1 MTLTVTILRPNS
13 TSQLGSGGGTSVVGA
28 GSAAAALSDNLDTS
42 YVQITSLCRLD
53 SQVIRVGF
61 PTPTIPAGG
70 KVYSVGLRRRIQS
83 VVAGADQPVS
93 NHWFRSIDG
102 LIAVAG
108 QSVPPRK
115 QFFNSTCPTS
125 PTTATWVEEN
135 LGTYTTG
142 PGGKPWNVIDP
153 TTGLPGNLTG
163 FTYDL
168 GRGDASTISV
178 LRVSEVY
185 LDVTYQQLSSVAVTG
200 PTGTI
205 PDTRPTV
212 KWTYS
217 SPDSQPQQAYNV
229 AIYTA
234 AQVAALGFTPFVT
247 VPTQGSGVTLGE
259 DLQWTLNSDLTDGS
273 YSAYVQ
279 STSQWSGP
287 GSFPT
292 AVAST
297 SWIRKA
303 YSGAAA
309 PPSPSASGPP
319 VPAVLSSVAFDATNN
334 RVGVTVQPGTQP
346 TVSAVGSAATSG
358 GTGTT
363 TLSVSPTAVGDC
375 LVLATN
381 LTSVSLSV
389 ASVAGGGVTTWAR
402 VASSFVGSGS
412 TIDMWMGIVTTAGS
426 STITITGS
434 ASLAAVTVR
443 LIAQQF
449 TSTLGASTQWALAIT
464 GAGVT
469 NTSSTTVTF
478 PTVTP
483 TGTNQV
489 YVGYA
494 ETTNAALTSGA
505 TAGYTVRLDN
515 GNNPLIYGPNVATV
529 QSPTAVQTSA
539 GVSSAVGVML
549 TAGEPTTALTIQ
561 ASRDNGNTWL
571 LSDGSP
577 SIPSLT
583 LLPAN
588 GMTPLVVY
596 DYVANV
602 NVISQYR
609 AIAYSGSPFVAATA
623 PSNVLSV
630 TPTGDKHWLKDPN
643 NPLLN
648 TELPVA
654 APKSDTGIKVTKRR
668 TMGTFFPLS
677 SAGSQAL
684 PFVIQG
690 ATHGDEYEFELFF
703 ELNTLANFWPI
714 VDELDRSGGTLLL
727 QKPDGTQL
735 WVALGPGA
743 SGQDTT
749 ENYNA
754 LPGDARTV
762 QYRRRKLVMTQT
774 VAPAYF

>member
-1 MTLTVTILRPNS
+1 MTALTVTILRPNS
-13 TSQLGSGGGTSVVGA
+13 TSQIGSGGGTSAVG
-28 GSAAAALSDNLDTS
+28 GTAAAVLADNLDTT

-61 PTPTIPAGG
+61 PTPTIPAGA

-83 VVAGADQPVS
+83 VVAGADLPVS
-93 NHWFRSIDG
+93 NHWFRTIDG
-102 LIAVAG
+102 PIPVAG
-108 QSVPPRK
+108 QSVLPRK

-125 PTTATWVEEN
+125 PTTATWINEN

-142 PGGKPWNVIDP
+142 PGGKPWNVVDP
-153 TTGLPGNLTG
+153 TTGLPGNLVG
-163 FTYDL
+163 LTYDL
-168 GRGDASTISV
+168 GRGDSSTTSV

-185 LDVTYQQLSSVAVTG
+185 LDITYQQLSSVAVTA

-205 PDTRPTV
+205 PDTLPTV

-217 SPDSQPQQAYNV
+217 SPDSQPQQAFNAAV
-229 AIYTA
+229 YTA
-234 AQVAALGFTPFVT
+234 AQVAAAGFTPFVT
-247 VPTQGSGVTLGE
+247 VPLQSSGVTLGE
-259 DLQWTLNSDLTDGS
+259 DLQWTLNSPLTDGS
-273 YSAYVQ
+273 YSVYVQ
-279 STSQWSGP
+279 SYSQWSGP

-303 YSGAAA
+303 YSTAAA

-319 VPAVLSSVAFDATNN
+319 VPAVLSSVVFDATNN
-334 RVGVTVQPGTQP
+334 RVGVTVQPGVQP

-363 TLSVSPTAVGDC
+363 TLAVAPTAVGDC

-402 VASSFVGSGS
+402 VANPFVGSGS
-412 TIDMWMGIVTTAGS
+412 TVDMWMGIVTTAGS

-449 TSTLGASTQWALAIT
+449 TSILGSGTQWALAIT
-464 GAGVT
+464 GTGVT

-494 ETTNAALTSGA
+494 ETANAALTSGA
-505 TAGYTVRLDN
+505 TAGYTVQLDS
-515 GNNPLIYGPNVATV
+515 GNNAFIYGPNVATV

-539 GVSSAVGVML
+539 GVSSAIGVML

-571 LSDGSP
+571 LPDGSP

-583 LLPAN
+583 LLPAT

-596 DYVANV
+596 DNVANI
-602 NVISQYR
+602 NVVSQYR
-609 AIAYSGSPFVAATA
+609 AIAYSGSPFVAATS
-623 PSNVLSV
+623 PSNVLSA
-630 TPTGDKHWLKDPN
+630 TPTGDKHWLKNPK

-648 TELPVA
+648 TELSVSVETP
-654 APKSDTGIKVTKRR
+654 DTGIEVTKRR
-668 TMGTFFPLS
+668 TMGTFFPLAG
-677 SAGSQAL
+677 AGSEVL
-684 PFVIQG
+684 PFIVQG
-690 ATHGDEYEFELFF
+690 PTHGDETKFVLFF
-703 ELNTLANFWPI
+703 AGTHLSSLWPI

-727 QKPDGTQL
+727 QKPDGTQM

-743 SGQDTT
+743 SGQETT

-754 LPGDARTV
+754 LPGDATTV
-762 QYRRRKLVMTQT
+762 QFRRRKLVLTQT
-774 VAPAYF
+774 RTPSYF

>member
-1 MTLTVTILRPNS
+1 MTLTVTTLRPNS
-13 TSQLGSGGGTSVVGA
+13 TSQIGSGGGTSAVGGTA
-28 GSAAAALSDNLDTS
+28 SAVLSDNLDTT
-42 YVQITSLCRLD
+42 YVQIASLCRLD
-53 SQVIRVGF
+53 SQVIRIGF
-61 PTPTIPAGG
+61 PTPTIPAGA
-70 KVYSVGLRRRIQS
+70 KVYSVGLRRRILS

-93 NHWFRSIDG
+93 NHWFRTING
-102 LIAVAG
+102 QIIVVG
-108 QSVPPRK
+108 QSVLPKK

-125 PTTATWVEEN
+125 PTTATWIEED
-135 LGTYTTG
+135 LGTYVTG
-142 PGGKPWNVIDP
+142 PGGAPWNVVDP
-153 TTGLPGNLTG
+153 TTGLAGNLVG
-163 FTYDL
+163 LTYDM
-168 GRGDASTISV
+168 GRGDPSTTSV
-178 LRVSEVY
+178 LKVSEVY
-185 LDVTYQQLSSVAVTG
+185 LDITYQQLSSVTVTA

-229 AIYTA
+229 AVYTA
-234 AQVAALGFTPFVT
+234 AQVAAVGFTPFTT
-247 VPTQGSGVTLGE
+247 VPIQSSGVTLGE

-292 AVAST
+292 AVSSI
-297 SWIRKA
+297 SWVRKA
-303 YSGAAA
+303 YSTAAA

-319 VPAVLSSVAFDATNN
+319 VPAVLSSVVFDATNN
-334 RVGVTVQPGTQP
+334 RVGITVAPGAQP
-346 TVSAVGSAATSG
+346 TVSPTGAGWNSG

-363 TLSVSPTAVGDC
+363 TLAVTPTAVGDC

-381 LTSVSLSV
+381 LTSGTLTV
-389 ASVAGGGVTTWAR
+389 ASVAGGGVTTWLR
-402 VASSFVGSGS
+402 VANSFVGSGS

-426 STITITGS
+426 STITVTGS

-443 LIAQQF
+443 LVAQQF
-449 TSTLGASTQWALAIT
+449 TSTLGASTQWALAISSV
-464 GAGVT
+464 GVT
-469 NTSSTTVTF
+469 NTSSVTVTY
-478 PTVTP
+478 PTVIP

-494 ETTNAALTSGA
+494 ETANTALTSGA
-505 TAGYTVRLDN
+505 TAGYTVVLDN
-515 GNNPLIYGPNVATV
+515 GNNPLIYSGNVASV
-529 QSPTAVQTSA
+529 QSPTAQQSSA
-539 GVSSAVGVML
+539 GVSSAIGVMI

-571 LSDGSP
+571 LPDGSP

-609 AIAYSGSPFVAATA
+609 AIAYSGSPFVAATS

-630 TPTGDKHWLKDPN
+630 TPTGDKHWLKYPKN
-643 NPLLN
+643 WLLN
-648 TELPVA
+648 TEMPVSVET
-654 APKSDTGIKVTKRR
+654 PDTGVEETLRR

-677 SAGSQAL
+677 SVGSEAL
-684 PFVIQG
+684 PFIIQG
-690 ATHGDEYEFELFF
+690 PTHGKETKFVLFF
-703 ELNTLANFWPI
+703 DGTKLSTLWPI

-735 WVALGPGA
+735 WVGLGPGA
-743 SGQDTT
+743 SGTDTT

-754 LPGDARTV
+754 LPGDPTTV
-762 QYRRRKLVMTQT
+762 QFRRRKLVLTET
-774 VAPAYF
+774 RSPDYF